1 MKKAI
6 VFLFAAMGK
15 LAFAQS
21 QYKPVDNGSLVQFK
35 IKNFGFSVPGS
46 FTGLSGRIQFDPA
59 KLAEASFDV
68 SIDVNTVNTDNEM
81 RDNHLRKFTYLNVK
95 DYPRIRLLSDRITN
109 TAQKGVFLF
118 SGRLTI
124 KNQTKNIS
132 FPFTTEELNGGYHFN
147 GVFSINR
154 KDFDVGGTSTI
165 SDNVEISLS
174 VIAK

>member
-1 MKKAI
+1 MKKTI
-6 VFLFAAMGK
+6 IIFFAALGK
-15 LAFAQS
+15 LACA

-59 KLAEASFDV
+59 RLSEASFDV
-68 SIDVNTVNTDNEM
+68 SIDVNSVNTDNEM
-81 RDNHLRKFTYLNVK
+81 RDSHLRKFTYLDAQN
-95 DYPRIRLLSDRITN
+95 YPRIRLLSDRVTS

-124 KNQTKNIS
+124 KDQTKNIS
-132 FPFTTEELNGGYHFN
+132 FPFTAEGADGGYHFN

-174 VIAK
+174 VLSK